1 MQASRRSSI
10 NARMNSMRKL
20 IRAIKDPLFAL
31 FTVCWQ
37 VGSILLIIYLLTKV
51 AYSVGNG

>member
-1 MQASRRSSI
+1 
-10 NARMNSMRKL
+10 MNSMRKL